1 MEKTKNKRFLF
12 HAVGIIFVCF
22 FMQYF
27 YSCLPGDNL
36 NVLQTYLPE
45 LRGWTPLQ
53 ITTPVTIGALLA
65 VPGTLLFGT
74 VIVKKGPN
82 FVIIPSIIL
91 MAVCQAAIA
100 VTDNLLVY
108 SVAMCLIRLLI
119 QIISLGMTTLIANW
133 FVSWRGRALGIITIG
148 SQFNTATSVALL
160 TKGCDALGFRTSYLI
175 LSGAI
180 AVLAILT
187 MLLSRDNPSAFGLDP
202 DGAEQEQLITAS
214 NVNSEEVWPLKQIFA
229 AWGTWV
235 LIIGMGFLTFIIKAI
250 MPNFMPRMLAVG
262 FSKNLTLM
270 LLTVATVCG
279 MPLSYLFGWLN
290 DRYGAPKACITL
302 GFAYIM
308 TVLSFRFAHPGME
321 WLLFF
326 AVLGIGCITGGTASL
341 YPALAMH
348 IYGQAHFAHVNRY
361 VMTIQNIIVAFAVS
375 FMSAIQTATGS
386 LNGAFDVLLIMAV
399 FATGLLFTVR
409 QKHNG

>member
-1 MEKTKNKRFLF
+1 MEKTKNKKFLI
-12 HAVGIIFVCF
+12 HAAGIIFVCF

-45 LRGWTPLQ
+45 LRGWTTLQ
-53 ITTPVTIGALLA
+53 ITTPVTVGALLA

-82 FVIIPSIIL
+82 FVIIPSILL

-100 VTDNLLVY
+100 VSDHLVVY

-160 TKGCDALGFRTSYLI
+160 TKGCDNLGFRTSYLL
-175 LSGAI
+175 LSGVI

-187 MLLSRDNPSAFGLDP
+187 MMIARDKPSAFGLNP
-202 DGAEQEQLITAS
+202 DGAEQEILPDLQEPDSGHI
-214 NVNSEEVWPLKQIFA
+214 WPIRRIFCS
-229 AWGTWV
+229 WDTWV
-235 LIIGMGFLTFIIKAI
+235 LIIGMGFLTFIIKAV

-262 FSKNLTLM
+262 FSKNLTLT

-279 MPLSYLFGWLN
+279 MPISYIFGWVN
-290 DRYGAPKACITL
+290 DRFGAPKACITL

-308 TVLSFRFAHPGME
+308 TVLSFHLAQPGME
-321 WLLFF
+321 WMLFF

-348 IYGQAHFAHVNRY
+348 IYGQEHFAHVNRY
-361 VMTIQNIIVAFAVS
+361 IMTIQNIIVAFAVS

-386 LNGAFDVLLIMAV
+386 LDGAFDVLLIMAV
-399 FATGLLFTVR
+399 LATGLLFSVKTK
-409 QKHNG
+409 QKA